1 MNQLRQPK
9 DLSSGKDWTRWKS
22 VFNLYMIGSG
32 AIKLKEEE
40 KIAIL
45 LHCIGDEG
53 RTVSETFEFTEKDRT
68 YDTLIKKFD
77 EYYVPA
83 LNESVETFKFNSR
96 VQGADETFEKFETD
110 LRQLSNNCNFG
121 LLRDRLIRDR
131 IVAGVKCKIVQD
143 RLLRTPNLILSKA
156 CEIAKS
162 AEQTMEQAAAINNG
176 QATEVQAVFQHQKT
190 NKKEQKQSICGKCG
204 KIHNF
209 KECPAYGKQCHTC
222 KGNNHFSNMCF
233 KKINNGNPAYVK
245 NRYVRNNKNNSIKN
259 SKKVYEMKEDEVL
272 FLGNINVESILD
284 RGWFINCMIENQEIH
299 FKIDSGAQVNVL
311 PNHVYMKFDNKQM
324 IEKIKINLSNYNG
337 SYIKVLGKSKLKC
350 HFENGMV
357 EYIDFIVVD
366 EQSQP
371 IIGFETM
378 IKLNLV
384 KKLYEVNANIMDDP
398 KYKSISEGI
407 GLMKVEEYDFKI
419 QPGAVG
425 NITYTSRVPFTVID
439 ELKRELESMV
449 NNDIIIKEEEPT
461 EWVNPIVVVKNKNK
475 MGIRI
480 CLDPFHLNKVLLRE
494 HFNLPTFE
502 EISSKFSGA
511 KLFTVLDAS
520 KGFWQL
526 PLTLKS
532 SKLTT
537 FITPFGRYRFKR
549 LPFGIKIAPEVFHKT
564 FSRVF
569 ADIKNVFVYIDD
581 LIIIAKSKEEHD
593 DILRKVL
600 DKALS
605 VGIKFNREKSQIAVN
620 EVKFLGHIFSVKGIQ
635 IDKSKIKAIE
645 NMVEPKN
652 KKDLERFLGMMT
664 YVQKFVPNMSQLA
677 VPLRELL
684 KKDCNWYWGETQI
697 KAFNVL
703 KCALTSEPLLQYFDL
718 NKKCTLS
725 VDASKDGLG
734 AVLLQNDYPVA
745 YASKTLNDTQ
755 KQYAQIEKELLAIL
769 YGCERFKQ
777 YIYGKN
783 INIESDHKPLETIFK
798 KPLDKTPARLQR
810 MRIKLMAY
818 DLNIIYKPG
827 KFLKI
832 ADTLSRAHIKD
843 NIDLCESEIELQ
855 VNMIIKKLNISENKL
870 RQFKEEFKK
879 DTEFQM
885 LLEFVK
891 HGWPSINN
899 IPDQIKKY
907 LTFSEE
913 LFEKDGLLF
922 KGQCLMVPKTLR
934 KEMLDKIHYTHMSIE
949 KCKSKAR
956 ECLFW
961 PEMTKEITD
970 KINKCS
976 ICQSFR
982 KNNSK
987 EPMTVRDF
995 GDNPWEI
1002 VGTDIFQY
1010 QNRQYLLIIDYF
1022 SKYVDIEILE
1032 DMSSE
1037 TTINKLKLI
1046 FSRYGIPLV
1055 LFSDNGPQ
1063 FSNSNFKNFSKEW
1076 DFEHKTS
1083 SPRYPQSNGMAER
1096 NIQTVK
1102 NIFKKVVADKKD
1114 IYLAMLE
1121 LKNTPILNENYTP
1134 NEIMFNRNV
1143 RGIVPKIWT
1152 RKINYNSVKKAITS
1166 KQKIDKKQYDK
1177 NAKKLIP
1184 IKEGYHVF
1192 VNMDNRKPYIHG
1204 KVISVCKRPNSF
1216 VIKLSNGQTVE
1227 RNRKHLIWDPGYDY
1241 GDSSESEKELVK
1253 ENQNKSEKE
1262 LIKGNQNKSKKEI
1275 VKGTQTKSG
1284 RVIKKPKHLEE
1295 YI

>member
-22 VFNLYMIGSG
+22 VFSLYMVGSG

-68 YDTLIKKFD
+68 YDTIIKKFD

-162 AEQTMEQAAAINNG
+162 AEQTTEQAAAINNG
-176 QATEVQAVFQHQKT
+176 QPTEVQAVFQHQKT
-190 NKKEQKQSICGKCG
+190 NKKEQKQTICGKCG

-245 NRYVRNNKNNSIKN
+245 NRYVRNNKNNNVKN
-259 SKKVYEMKEDEVL
+259 NKKVFEMKEDEVL
-272 FLGNINVESILD
+272 FLGNINVDSIVD
-284 RGWFINCMIENQEIH
+284 R
-299 FKIDSGAQVNVL
+299 
-311 PNHVYMKFDNKQM
+311 
-324 IEKIKINLSNYNG
+324 
-337 SYIKVLGKSKLKC
+337 
-350 HFENGMV
+350 
-357 EYIDFIVVD
+357 DFIVVD

-439 ELKRELESMV
+439 ELKRELETMV

-475 MGIRI
+475 KGIRI

-564 FSRVF
+564 FT
-569 ADIKNVFVYIDD
+569 
-581 LIIIAKSKEEHD
+581 KSKEEHD

-620 EVKFLGHIFSVKGIQ
+620 EVKFLGHIFS
-635 IDKSKIKAIE
+635 E
-645 NMVEPKN
+645 
-652 KKDLERFLGMMT
+652 KDLERFLGMMT

-777 YIYGKN
+777 YIYGK
-783 INIESDHKPLETIFK
+783 
-798 KPLDKTPARLQR
+798 
-810 MRIKLMAY
+810 
-818 DLNIIYKPG
+818 
-827 KFLKI
+827 FLKI

-870 RQFKEEFKK
+870 RLFKEESKK
-879 DTEFQM
+879 DTELQM

-891 HGWPSINN
+891 NGWPSINN

-907 LTFSEE
+907 VTFSEE

-922 KGQCLMVPKTLR
+922 KGQCLIVPKTLR
-934 KEMLDKIHYTHMSIE
+934 KEI
-949 KCKSKAR
+949 
-956 ECLFW
+956 
-961 PEMTKEITD
+961 
-970 KINKCS
+970 
-976 ICQSFR
+976 
-982 KNNSK
+982 
-987 EPMTVRDF
+987 
-995 GDNPWEI
+995 
-1002 VGTDIFQY
+1002 
-1010 QNRQYLLIIDYF
+1010 
-1022 SKYVDIEILE
+1022 
-1032 DMSSE
+1032 
-1037 TTINKLKLI
+1037 
-1046 FSRYGIPLV
+1046 YGIPLV

-1204 KVISVCKRPNSF
+1204 KVISVCNRPNSF

-1241 GDSSESEKELVK
+1241 GDSSDTEIRIKKTEIEDQEKKKSEKELNKGNQKKSEK
-1253 ENQNKSEKE
+1253 ELNKGNQNKSEKE
-1262 LIKGNQNKSKKEI
+1262 LNKGNQNKKEI

-1284 RVIKKPKHLEE
+1284 RIIKKPKHLEE
-1295 YI
+1295 YM

>member
-284 RGWFINCMIENQEIH
+284 R
-299 FKIDSGAQVNVL
+299 
-311 PNHVYMKFDNKQM
+311 
-324 IEKIKINLSNYNG
+324 
-337 SYIKVLGKSKLKC
+337 
-350 HFENGMV
+350 
-357 EYIDFIVVD
+357 DFIVVD

-564 FSRVF
+564 FT
-569 ADIKNVFVYIDD
+569 
-581 LIIIAKSKEEHD
+581 KSKEEHD